1 MSNYKSEFIKEI
13 NSRGFINQA
22 TDLTA
27 IDKKLLKSKIT
38 AYIGF
43 DATSDSLHVG
53 SLIPLMLLKWFQN
66 YGNKPIAL
74 MGGGTTM
81 VGDPSGKDTTR
92 SMLEI
97 KDIKNNI
104 KSLKK
109 IFNKF
114 IDFKKDKALMLD
126 NYEWLSK
133 KNYIDF
139 IRSIGSHL
147 TINRML
153 TFDSVKLR
161 LSREQP
167 LSFLEFNYMILQ
179 AYDFLYLNKNYN
191 CEIQMGGSDQWGN
204 IINGIELTRRINNK
218 TVYGITSP
226 LITTSSGKK
235 MGKSEQGAI
244 WLNKERLSS
253 YDFYQY
259 WRNVEDND
267 VIKFLKLFTF
277 LDLKEIDKLSKLKG
291 SDLNEA
297 KKILA
302 YEVTK
307 ICRNKEEADN
317 VLETSSNVFE
327 KKNIDDR
334 LITYKIKNN
343 EIINKQIKIIDI
355 LIQLQFIKTRSEAK
369 RLIKGGAIKIDKH
382 KVNDITANVKKDMFK
397 NNNTI
402 KISCGKKKYANIK
415 LID

>member
-22 TDLTA
+22 TDLAA

>member
-1 MSNYKSEFIKEI
+1 
-13 NSRGFINQA
+13 
-22 TDLTA
+22 
-27 IDKKLLKSKIT
+27 
-38 AYIGF
+38 
-43 DATSDSLHVG
+43 
-53 SLIPLMLLKWFQN
+53 MLLKWFQN

>member
-43 DATSDSLHVG
+43 DATSDSLHIG

-81 VGDPSGKDTTR
+81 VGDPSGKDSAR

-109 IFNKF
+109 VFNKF
-114 IDFKKDKALMLD
+114 IDFRKDKALILD

-139 IRSIGSHL
+139 IRSVGSHL

-235 MGKSEQGAI
+235 MGKSEKGAI
-244 WLNKERLSS
+244 WLNKEKLSS

-259 WRNVEDND
+259 WRNVEDSD

-277 LDLKEIDKLSKLKG
+277 LDLKEINKLSKLKG
-291 SDLNEA
+291 SELNEA

-307 ICRNKEEADN
+307 ICRNKQEADN

-327 KKNIDDR
+327 KENIDER
-334 LITYKIKNN
+334 LVTYNIKNN
-343 EIINKQIKIIDI
+343 EVINKQIKIIDI
-355 LIQLQFIKTRSEAK
+355 LINLKFIKTRSEAK
-369 RLIKGGAIKIDKH
+369 RLIKGGAIKINKN
-382 KVNDITANVKKDMFK
+382 KISEITANVEKEMFK
-397 NNNTI
+397 NNKTI
-402 KISCGKKKYANIK
+402 KLSCGKKKYANIK
-415 LID
+415 LVD

>member
-291 SDLNEA
+291 SDLNVA